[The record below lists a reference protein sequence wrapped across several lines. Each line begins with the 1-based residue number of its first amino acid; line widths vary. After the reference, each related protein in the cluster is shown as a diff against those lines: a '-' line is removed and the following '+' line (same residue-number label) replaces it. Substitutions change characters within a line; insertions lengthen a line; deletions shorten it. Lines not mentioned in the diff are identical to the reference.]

1 MAIANLT
8 TRSTGAQG
16 ASADLDVTIPM
27 DSFDNA
33 TLKLDGAQALVE
45 MFGIFASESNDKQLP
60 VAGSLISR
68 AMSGIGLLIKSAVDD
83 LVAVEGG
90 AQ

>member
-1 MAIANLT
+1 MAT
-8 TRSTGAQG
+8 TTSINRNSSTGAQG
-16 ASADLDVTIPM
+16 AVTIPM

-33 TLKLDGAQALVE
+33 TLKLEGAQALVI
-45 MFGIFASESNDKQLP
+45 MFGIFASESNDEQLP
-60 VAGSLISR
+60 VTGSLINR
-68 AMSGIGLLIKSAVDD
+68 AMSGIGLLIKSAVED